1 MTPVVPLSVGGATQ
15 KAAPVVLLAL
25 AIALS
30 TALPGPLVAAGQ
42 SAGDGA
48 KAARQ
53 VSSLIKIELKPKAP
67 SAVVGKDAEFELRLV
82 DAAGHAI
89 KAPKDLKI
97 SIDAMSAGRQKL
109 SRTVTVKKNS
119 TSENFELDLDA
130 FKSAGLVEVA
140 AKHFEL
146 LDGGTLLYLKP
157 AKAAVPQSLPSKKS
171 SSMLP
176 RPTPSVL
183 VPDRALPPGYAIMTA
198 AVRSSAVAPP
208 PVEPTVTL
216 DFAPKRPFLADGED
230 GASRR
235 GHPGHAVCGRRTGP
249 PADDRGHASAES
261 DLRFRRGS
269 SWDGRRSSRTASARL
284 SSPI

>member
-53 VSSLIKIELKPKAP
+53 VSSLIRIELKPKAP

-89 KAPKDLKI
+89 KAPKDLEDLDRRDVRRASEAVAHRHRQEELHLGELRARSRRI
-97 SIDAMSAGRQKL
+97 QVGRSRRSGGEALRAAGRRHLALPQAGQGRRAAEPAFEEVVVDAAEADAQCAGAR
-109 SRTVTVKKNS
+109 SRAATRLRHHDGR
-119 TSENFELDLDA
+119 SEVERRRAAAGRADRH
-130 FKSAGLVEVA
+130 AGLRPE
-140 AKHFEL
+140 
-146 LDGGTLLYLKP
+146 
-157 AKAAVPQSLPSKKS
+157 AAVPG
-171 SSMLP
+171 
-176 RPTPSVL
+176 RRGGRC
-183 VPDRALPPGYAIMTA
+183 D
-198 AVRSSAVAPP
+198 
-208 PVEPTVTL
+208 
-216 DFAPKRPFLADGED
+216 
-230 GASRR
+230 RR
-235 GHPGHAVCGRRTGP
+235 GHPGHAVCGRLYRSTCRRP
-249 PADDRGHASAES
+249 RARFSRIRS
-261 DLRFRRGS
+261 RFRRGS